1 MSLRRSVPVA
11 ILAGIALACA
21 HGGGGPPPEP
31 APPVPPVTPPV
42 TTKAGPAPAAP
53 AERSLRL
60 CALAPSQ
67 PSGLRTLDAVVVEGR
82 EDTLAIVDGRRVPLA
97 AGVGPVRVLGES
109 AWASGRTLDLQVG
122 AAVQRYRIYDVAR
135 VIEPG
140 QLAFLGTADAVP
152 VFAAAEDVAPVAAE
166 LARLQAAERELPM
179 RLTGSAP
186 LRARLREIDV
196 LYVPARAT
204 GCIFQAM
211 LRVGA
216 P

>member
-1 MSLRRSVPVA
+1 VSLRRSIPVA
-11 ILAGIALACA
+11 ILAGIALGCA
-21 HGGGGPPPEP
+21 HGREVRAPEP
-31 APPVPPVTPPV
+31 APPVPTVTPPV
-42 TTKAGPAPAAP
+42 ASKAGPASAAQ

-82 EDTLAIVDGRRVPLA
+82 EDTLAVVDGRRLPLA
-97 AGVGPVRVLGES
+97 AEVGPVRILGES
-109 AWASGRTLDLQVG
+109 AWATGRTLDLQVG

-140 QLAFLGTADAVP
+140 QLAYLGTADAVP

-166 LARLQAAERELPM
+166 LARLQGAERELPM
-179 RLTGSAP
+179 RLTDSAV
-186 LRARLREIDV
+186 LRARLRAIDV

-204 GCIFQAM
+204 GCIFQPM